1 MNFSAISNET
11 LLGRMLRLPFRLIPA
26 NAQMRILQGHLRGKK
41 WIAGSG
47 NHGYWLGS
55 YEYQKQKIFSEEIRP
70 GDVVYDLGANV
81 GFYSLLASFLVGPK
95 GRVYSFEPLPS
106 NLEFLRNH
114 LALNKVSNCV
124 VYGVAVS
131 DSCGTANFS
140 RGSQPT
146 LGRLEAL
153 TGNSITVQTVTL
165 DDLVATGEIPA
176 PSVIKCDIEGGEYAA
191 LKGATRT
198 LAAATPA
205 LLLASHGQEIHARCC
220 NLLLDLGYVL
230 TPLDGRPLDRTEEVL
245 AVHRDK
251 PKSAGTRARK
261 Q

>member
-11 LLGRMLRLPFRLIPA
+11 LLGRMLRLPFRLIPT

-124 VYGVAVS
+124 VYGVA
-131 DSCGTANFS
+131 
-140 RGSQPT
+140 
-146 LGRLEAL
+146 
-153 TGNSITVQTVTL
+153 
-165 DDLVATGEIPA
+165 
-176 PSVIKCDIEGGEYAA
+176 
-191 LKGATRT
+191 
-198 LAAATPA
+198 
-205 LLLASHGQEIHARCC
+205 
-220 NLLLDLGYVL
+220 
-230 TPLDGRPLDRTEEVL
+230 
-245 AVHRDK
+245 
-251 PKSAGTRARK
+251 
-261 Q
+261 